1 MWARRGFGHPA
12 RIAAVSEDIRKA
24 ASVIAVR
31 DAEEGPEVLVL
42 ERSSGSRF
50 LPGYVVFP
58 GGAVDAD
65 DERLAQAWFG
75 SAAEAARAAAV
86 RELAEEAGL
95 ALTATGLE
103 VADPGDPM
111 AAAAASPPARDQ
123 LTEVAHWVAPE
134 EVPVRYDARY
144 YAVAS
149 PPGLDPVPDGHEA
162 VNAWWVAPYALLGEW
177 EAGARKLYWP
187 TYFTVRALVASN
199 SADEL
204 RARRI
209 ETREPD
215 DADLDRLPRSVFWQ
229 D

>member
-1 MWARRGFGHPA
+1 M
-12 RIAAVSEDIRKA
+12 SEDIRKA

-31 DAEEGPEVLVL
+31 DAEDGPEVLVL

-65 DERLAQAWFG
+65 DERLATVWFG

-86 RELAEEAGL
+86 RELAEAAGL
-95 ALTATGLE
+95 APTSTGLQ
-103 VADPGDPM
+103 VADPGDPI
-111 AAAAASPPARDQ
+111 AAATASPPTLDQ
-123 LTEVAHWVAPE
+123 LAEVAHWVAPE
-134 EVPVRYDARY
+134 EVPVRFDARY

-162 VNAWWVAPYALLGEW
+162 VHAWWAAPRALLGEW

-187 TYFTVRALVASN
+187 TYFTVRALAASDT
-199 SADEL
+199 AEEL
-204 RARRI
+204 RDRRI

-215 DADLDRLPRSVFWQ
+215 DDELDRLPRSVFWQ